1 MRGTK
6 RIYVGGERG
15 VLGILSVR
23 SEFLNRWIDN
33 RWTASIGGR
42 KRRVATS
49 CCVQCEGVNEH
60 IKEIFFPRKNH
71 GIFRKIRDKCLPL

>member
-6 RIYVGGERG
+6 RVYVGGERG
-15 VLGILSVR
+15 VLGILSLR
-23 SEFLNRWIDN
+23 SGISNRWIES
-33 RWTASIGGR
+33 RWTVRIGGR

-49 CCVQCEGVNEH
+49 CCVQCEGVNEE

-71 GIFRKIRDKCLPL
+71 GIIRKGRDKCLPL